1 MKDEGTDGPR
11 FEVRSTS
18 DSHFSW
24 LRTRMSAE
32 RHAHVLAAHGGVHDR
47 LSASRS
53 CSFFE
58 HFGAMAGVKAAVQ
71 PQAPRIMGLTL
82 IAIGSIA
89 LVIAVWQYH
98 ILVSYLWTEPFRPI
112 TPRRRHLTPV
122 YGVSIVMCM
131 VGIFTFFAVY
141 TRLGGSG

>member
-1 MKDEGTDGPR
+1 MKNDGTDGPR

-32 RHAHVLAAHGGVHDR
+32 RTLMSWLRTAVSMIGFGFTIVQ
-47 LSASRS
+47 
-53 CSFFE
+53 FFE

-112 TPRRRHLTPV
+112 TPQRRHLTPV
-122 YGVSIVMCM
+122 YGVSIVMSM

-141 TRLGGSG
+141 TRLGGTG